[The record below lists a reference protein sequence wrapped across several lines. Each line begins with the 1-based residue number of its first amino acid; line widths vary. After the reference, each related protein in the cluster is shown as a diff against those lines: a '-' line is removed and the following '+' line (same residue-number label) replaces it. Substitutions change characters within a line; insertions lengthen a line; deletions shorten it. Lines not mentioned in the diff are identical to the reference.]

1 MKRLYILLVALA
13 ATGMGTTLHAEGG
26 TAADTIVVCAS
37 DTLTLSSSYNGAE
50 HYLWTSTD
58 PAVNG
63 LTTKSV
69 KISQGLLG
77 VYEYKVVATKSTLVA
92 ENNLMANGDFETID
106 GTIGSKTPAPKTFGS
121 DYKFAG
127 WDVAQWAYPDYYVI
141 TSNAINYLDHP
152 DYGFCDLPPHGGK
165 YYALFDASKKGF
177 AWYANSTT
185 SPDLKFEKDSTYIF
199 SYWVAEPNKKNL
211 TTAKL
216 QFVVQYRDENGN
228 VQEVP
233 LGEEFDT
240 RKAKYNDLHEW
251 VYQEV
256 TWKAPATSDDVL
268 IGVRDNVDS
277 EEGNDFCL
285 DDIMFQTMSYNN
297 TTRLFTDSFTVKVN
311 AGIYRKWDDFLFVD
325 NADGTCFTYQWYVNG
340 QPIEGATEQ
349 YYRIPGEV
357 NDTDDYYCIVNAGTD
372 TEVELCH
379 TTFAYATPSNEIH
392 PYQGPKQEVARRTY
406 QLSPQIRL
414 LVVTFDDGTC
424 EVTKQLKTN

>member
-1 MKRLYILLVALA
+1 MKRLYILLAACA
-13 ATGMGTTLHAEGG
+13 ATGMCTTLHAEGG

-37 DTLTLSSSYNGAE
+37 ETLVLSSSYNDAE
-50 HYLWTSTD
+50 YYLWTSSD

-63 LTTKSV
+63 ATTQSV
-69 KISQGLLG
+69 EISKGLLG

-92 ENNLMANGDFETID
+92 ENNLMANGDFETIELD
-106 GTIGSKTPAPKTFGS
+106 KPQPTTFGS
-121 DYKFAG
+121 DYTFAG
-127 WDVAQWAYPDYYVI
+127 WDVTQKSLGDNWQNRYVI
-141 TSNAINYLDHP
+141 TSNAHKYLP
-152 DYGFCDLPPHGGK
+152 EYFCTLPPHGGN
-165 YYALFDASKKGF
+165 YYALFDANSSGF
-177 AWYANSTT
+177 AWKATSANNQQ
-185 SPDLKFEKDSTYIF
+185 LRFEKDSTYIF
-199 SYWVAEPNKKNL
+199 SYWVAEPNINNYV
-211 TTAKL
+211 TAKL
-216 QFVVQYRDENGN
+216 QFVIQYTDENGRR
-228 VQEVP
+228 QEVK
-233 LGEEFDT
+233 LGTEYDT
-240 RKAKYNDLHEW
+240 KNAKNKWE
-251 VYQEV
+251 YQEV

-268 IGVRDNVDS
+268 IGVRDNENS

-297 TTRLFTDSFTVKVN
+297 TTVLFTDSFTVKVN

-325 NADGTCFTYQWYVNG
+325 NADGACFTYQWYVNG

-349 YYRIPGEV
+349 YYRILGEV

-379 TTFAYATPSNEIH
+379 TTFAYAKPSNEIH

-424 EVTKQLKTN
+424 ETTKQLKTN

>member
-1 MKRLYILLVALA
+1 MKRLYILLAAIA
-13 ATGMGTTLHAEGG
+13 ATGMCTTLHAEGG

-37 DTLTLSSSYNGAE
+37 ETLVLSSSYNDAE
-50 HYLWTSTD
+50 YYLWTSSD

-63 LTTKSV
+63 ATTQSV
-69 KISQGLLG
+69 EISKGLLG

-92 ENNLMANGDFETID
+92 ENNLMANGDFETIE
-106 GTIGSKTPAPKTFGS
+106 GSIGSKTPAPTTFGS
-121 DYKFAG
+121 DYTFAG
-127 WDVAQWAYPDYYVI
+127 WDVAQGEGEYPNYYVI
-141 TSNAINYLDHP
+141 TSNAKRYLDHAEW
-152 DYGFCDLPPHGGK
+152 GFYDLAPHGGK
-165 YYALFDASKKGF
+165 YYALFDAGKKGF
-177 AWYANSTT
+177 AWYATSSKKNST
-185 SPDLKFEKDSTYIF
+185 LKFEKDSTYIF
-199 SYWVAEPNKKNL
+199 SYWVAEPNKKDYP
-211 TTAKL
+211 TAKL
-216 QFVVQYRDENGN
+216 QFVVQYRDENGLT
-228 VQEVP
+228 QEVL
-233 LGEEFDT
+233 LGDEYDT
-240 RKAKYNDLHEW
+240 KNAKNKWE
-251 VYQEV
+251 YQEV
-256 TWKAPATSDDVL
+256 TWTAPATSNDVL

-297 TTRLFTDSFTVKVN
+297 TTVLFTDSFTVKVN

-379 TTFAYATPSNEIH
+379 TTFAYAKPSNEIH

-424 EVTKQLKTN
+424 ETTKQLKTN

>member
-1 MKRLYILLVALA
+1 M
-13 ATGMGTTLHAEGG
+13 
-26 TAADTIVVCAS
+26 
-37 DTLTLSSSYNGAE
+37 
-50 HYLWTSTD
+50 
-58 PAVNG
+58 
-63 LTTKSV
+63 
-69 KISQGLLG
+69 
-77 VYEYKVVATKSTLVA
+77 
-92 ENNLMANGDFETID
+92 
-106 GTIGSKTPAPKTFGS
+106 
-121 DYKFAG
+121 
-127 WDVAQWAYPDYYVI
+127 
-141 TSNAINYLDHP
+141 
-152 DYGFCDLPPHGGK
+152 PPHGGN
-165 YYALFDASKKGF
+165 YYALFDANSSGF
-177 AWYANSTT
+177 AWKATSANNKQ
-185 SPDLKFEKDSTYIF
+185 LRFEKDSTYIF
-199 SYWVAEPNKKNL
+199 SYWVAEPNINNYV
-211 TTAKL
+211 TAKL
-216 QFVVQYRDENGN
+216 QFVIQYTDENGRR
-228 VQEVP
+228 QEVK
-233 LGEEFDT
+233 LGTEYDT
-240 RKAKYNDLHEW
+240 KNAKNKWE
-251 VYQEV
+251 YQEV
-256 TWKAPATSDDVL
+256 TWTAPATSTDVL
-268 IGVRDNVDS
+268 IGVRDNENS